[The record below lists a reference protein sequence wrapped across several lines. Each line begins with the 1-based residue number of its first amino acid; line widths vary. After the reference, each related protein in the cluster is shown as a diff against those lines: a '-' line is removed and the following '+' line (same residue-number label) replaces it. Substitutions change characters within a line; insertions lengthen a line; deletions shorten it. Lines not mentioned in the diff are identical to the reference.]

1 MNPRDRRL
9 RQLRLSCQRDE
20 DARRGRVLLEDA
32 LRTASLGDEGRLLV
46 IRSLALG
53 PLSANAGAQAWSQRL
68 EQRVRALAASAV
80 PVTDLAA
87 PQAPAIWFA
96 DAAAPWIALALR
108 AARGIPSPEWY
119 WPAAAPGW
127 TPQQTHVETLCL
139 AFREL
144 ARSGGLPATF
154 PLAQR
159 LVNEGSLIPLLD
171 ALTPEDLTELLPES
185 PPVPALNPLPTPA
198 AGTSTPAGLASL
210 PEPWPAAIRQ
220 GAARVGL
227 ADRRLVWLVTAA
239 WSVARPT
246 PPPPA
251 ALRLALE
258 RTWAELA
265 SSPSPASTATLT
277 PPQAQP
283 DRPATLPTDSVP
295 SRLPIPSPTDPPALP
310 EQPPVPEELDR
321 DPAPSE
327 GVVTALGGLFFLL
340 PIFARLGVTDL
351 PDPGASAWR
360 ALTLAWQR
368 YATRPDD
375 PLGAWFVETSPW
387 EPEPFVLPRLLAGTT
402 RPLRL
407 ARGQPGWRILLDPT
421 GRLPLAAWRKRAA
434 PRDILGTRMLG
445 VRRIGAFPASV
456 DPAAAALLLGAHR
469 WCRRH
474 CGFGLKGLLRRPAFV
489 TFTPTHLDVYF
500 RPGEADVRIRRAALD
515 VNPGWL
521 PWLGRVVAFHY
532 QRPDEP

>member
-53 PLSANAGAQAWSQRL
+53 PLSADAGAQAWSQRL

-80 PVTDLAA
+80 SVTDLAA
-87 PQAPAIWFA
+87 PQAPAIWFPHPSE
-96 DAAAPWIALALR
+96 PWIALALR

-127 TPQQTHVETLCL
+127 TTQQTPEETLRRT
-139 AFREL
+139 FREL

-159 LVNEGSLIPLLD
+159 LVNEGRVVPLLQ
-171 ALTPEDLTELLPES
+171 ALTSEDLADLLPDS
-185 PPVPALNPLPTPA
+185 PPVTSSDPSHPDVPGS
-198 AGTSTPAGLASL
+198 AGPVAVASL
-210 PEPWPAAIRQ
+210 PEPWLSAIRQ
-220 GAARVGL
+220 AAAGGCIV
-227 ADRRLVWLVTAA
+227 DRRLLWLITAA
-239 WSVARPT
+239 WSVSRPT
-246 PPPPA
+246 PPPAP
-251 ALRLALE
+251 ALRLAVA
-258 RTWAELA
+258 RTWAEFVPGPDPARAPTSTPLRA
-265 SSPSPASTATLT
+265 PTEPAFPLPSVSA
-277 PPQAQP
+277 
-283 DRPATLPTDSVP
+283 
-295 SRLPIPSPTDPPALP
+295 PSPTTVRTSDTRPGAPDQPPASGDP
-310 EQPPVPEELDR
+310 EKETPPP
-321 DPAPSE
+321 E

-375 PLGAWFVETSPW
+375 PLGAWFAETSPW
-387 EPEPFVLPRLLAGTT
+387 EAEPFVLPRLLAEVT
-402 RPLRL
+402 RPLHL
-407 ARGQPGWRILLDPT
+407 AHGQPGWRILLDPT
-421 GRLPLAAWRKRAA
+421 GRLPLAAWRKGAA
-434 PRDILGTRMLG
+434 PRDILGTRTLG
-445 VRRIGAFPASV
+445 VRRTGAFPASV

-521 PWLGRVVAFHY
+521 PWWGRVVAFHY